1 MGVPGQL
8 DHPSVQEAI
17 ARAKKIVLAS
27 GKYLGIV
34 GWDGDYA
41 RDAIAEGARFI
52 NMSVHALMAKAIKE
66 YLSTARAE
74 D

>member
-1 MGVPGQL
+1 M
-8 DHPSVQEAI
+8 
-17 ARAKKIVLAS
+17 
-27 GKYLGIV
+27 V